1 MRSWLEQ
8 DNSCPTCRLAL
19 PSLSN
24 PAVTEG
30 PREWSRAP
38 VVQPFSHVFHFDGT
52 RYARWLPSFSVEL
65 SHNVTPNF
73 FQRNRFG
80 DAANSQLNSLAEQ
93 VREMFPQLEVAS
105 VLEDLRESGSVQAT
119 VENILDGRFR
129 QQDIALDSDEEIYN
143 AVDTSSSNSSTES
156 SGEHEETL
164 TPSSSSFNSCS
175 AEYRDIFLRKKDVLI
190 QHHRKKYIASSRGKD
205 LRDMYDKDIQNTG
218 NSDSLRQRGGRT

>member
-1 MRSWLEQ
+1 
-8 DNSCPTCRLAL
+8 
-19 PSLSN
+19 
-24 PAVTEG
+24 
-30 PREWSRAP
+30 
-38 VVQPFSHVFHFDGT
+38 
-52 RYARWLPSFSVEL
+52 
-65 SHNVTPNF
+65 
-73 FQRNRFG
+73 
-80 DAANSQLNSLAEQ
+80 
-93 VREMFPQLEVAS
+93 MFPQLEVAS

-175 AEYRDIFLRKKDVLI
+175 AEYRDIFLTKKRCTYSAPSKVI
-190 QHHRKKYIASSRGKD
+190 FFSFYWKYIASSRGKD